1 MHPQRKVFIVDHI
14 PYVCVRIPLLFYVP
28 SGSSYIAIDHDSRK
42 SILSYTSIVFL
53 ATHESIPMSDA
64 PSSKPTYLY
73 KLIPSS
79 APPPSPLPSSLPLS
93 DLDTHSGFIHLS
105 TSRQVPRTLKH
116 FFADEHR
123 VYVLRIPYDSM
134 QKDIKWED
142 PKGKGTFAPNQ
153 SLLYY

>member
-1 MHPQRKVFIVDHI
+1 MYVLEYHYCFMCQVEAVILQSITIPENLFFLTPHI
-14 PYVCVRIPLLFYVP
+14 DRI
-28 SGSSYIAIDHDSRK
+28 SSNPRID
-42 SILSYTSIVFL
+42 
-53 ATHESIPMSDA
+53 DA